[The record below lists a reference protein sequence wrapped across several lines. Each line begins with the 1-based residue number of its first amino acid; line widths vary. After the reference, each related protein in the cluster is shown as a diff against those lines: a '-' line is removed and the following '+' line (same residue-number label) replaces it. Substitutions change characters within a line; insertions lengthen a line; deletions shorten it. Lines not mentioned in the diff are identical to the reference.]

1 MNKIFIIFLVSL
13 VCHLACQAE
22 KSADTNY
29 NGKQE
34 IVKTGSIVSGLLSL
48 IAINISNQDSERTSF
63 FDLTNPFPFWKQ
75 KIKMVNL
82 KNEKVP
88 P

>member
-29 NGKQE
+29 NSKQE

-63 FDLTNPFPFWKQ
+63 FDLTLLSKWQQ
-75 KIKMVNL
+75 KITRVDL

>member
-13 VCHLACQAE
+13 VCCFACQAE
-22 KSADTNY
+22 KSADANY
-29 NGKQE
+29 NNKQE

-48 IAINISNQDSERTSF
+48 IAINISNQDSEITSF
-63 FDLTNPFPFWKQ
+63 FDLTLLSKWQQ
-75 KIKMVNL
+75 KITRVDL

>member
-63 FDLTNPFPFWKQ
+63 FDLTLLSKWQQ
-75 KIKMVNL
+75 KITRVDL

>member
-1 MNKIFIIFLVSL
+1 MNKIFIIFLASL
-13 VCHLACQAE
+13 VCHLSCQAE
-22 KSADTNY
+22 KSADANY
-29 NGKQE
+29 NNKQE

-48 IAINISNQDSERTSF
+48 IAINISNQDSEITSF
-63 FDLTNPFPFWKQ
+63 FDLTLLSKWQQ
-75 KIKMVNL
+75 KITRVDL

>member
-48 IAINISNQDSERTSF
+48 IAINISNQDSEITSF
-63 FDLTNPFPFWKQ
+63 FDLTLLSKWQQ
-75 KIKMVNL
+75 KITRVDL

>member
-1 MNKIFIIFLVSL
+1 MNKIFIIFLASL
-13 VCHLACQAE
+13 VYHLACQAE

-48 IAINISNQDSERTSF
+48 IAINISNQDSEITSF
-63 FDLTNPFPFWKQ
+63 FDLTLLSKWQQ
-75 KIKMVNL
+75 KITRVDL